1 MEYLIKF
8 KEWYL
13 SVREG
18 HASPVLLY
26 EDLLIIGIFKVNQ
39 NQLMHTEMTLI
50 LAKLQELLGRS
61 KRAVQVRCFN
71 YLLHLT
77 EEEINKAVLTDT
89 DFVMSKDSGYNY
101 SQIEVFAVN
110 RKDWTSNLQRMEKRQ
125 RMKG

>member
-1 MEYLIKF
+1 MNMMEYLIKF

-26 EDLLIIGIFKVNQ
+26 EDLLIISVFKANQ

-50 LAKLQELLGRS
+50 LAKLEELLGRS

-71 YLLHLT
+71 YLMHLT

-89 DFVMSKDSGYNY
+89 DFVMISNTGHNY
-101 SQIEVFAVN
+101 SQIKAIASN
-110 RKDWTSNLQRMEKRQ
+110 RKHWAQ
-125 RMKG
+125 